1 MENLT
6 GMVNNDAAA
15 RVDGLK
21 TQNEILNA
29 RDVANYLRIGYTK
42 ALSLMKHELPS
53 LKFGNTYRIN
63 RYSLDE
69 WLKKR
74 EVNKPAAIN

>member
-1 MENLT
+1 MTEQINSVSSENIIQ
-6 GMVNNDAAA
+6 
-15 RVDGLK
+15 VDNSK
-21 TQNEILNA
+21 PQFEILNA

-63 RYSLDE
+63 RYSLED

-74 EVNKPAAIN
+74 EVNKPATIN

>member
-1 MENLT
+1 MTEQINSGSSENIIQ
-6 GMVNNDAAA
+6 
-15 RVDGLK
+15 VDNAK
-21 TQNEILNA
+21 PQFEILNA

-63 RYSLDE
+63 RYSLED

-74 EVNKPAAIN
+74 EVNKPATIN

>member
-1 MENLT
+1 MTNSIIPDKIETLPFSEIPE
-6 GMVNNDAAA
+6 
-15 RVDGLK
+15 LPH
-21 TQNEILNA
+21 EILNA
-29 RDVANYLRIGYTK
+29 HDVANYLRIGYTK

-74 EVNKPAAIN
+74 EVNKPATIN

>member
-1 MENLT
+1 MTNLT
-6 GMVNNDAAA
+6 DMVNKDTAA
-15 RVDGLK
+15 RVEILK
-21 TQNEILNA
+21 THNEILNA
-29 RDVANYLRIGYTK
+29 REVATYLRIGYTK

-63 RYSLDE
+63 RCSLDE

-74 EVNKPAAIN
+74 EVNKSAIIN